1 MGFISILFTK
11 ERQLIEKVPDFFRDL
26 NLDQVV
32 ETITMGKRGYNLK
45 PLFYTIPKDK
55 EEILYRQN
63 IIKELK
69 ENKKLFET
77 IDSFSQKI
85 RTVRKYLNQKED
97 LHNIL
102 QRQRWHLD
110 AIDKYCD
117 AILNLKEELSSYNLS
132 SKGLRE
138 FFLYLKEYI
147 SSPTFKKLNEKTKGL
162 KRELTSIKYSLL
174 IKGNKI
180 RVKKY
185 SGEPDYTKD
194 IEKTFEKFR
203 KGKVKDYTLS
213 FYDMAQM
220 NHVEEKILEFVA
232 KLHGETFSA
241 LSLYYEE
248 TKNFMDNTIERFEK
262 EVQFYLSYLRYI
274 ETLEG
279 ENLPFCLPE
288 IKDTKEKIYG
298 QSCFDIALSYKIKTK
313 KEGHVVC
320 NDFTLSKEERILVVT
335 GPNQGGKTTFARMF
349 GQVHY
354 LSVMGLFVPGKRVE
368 AFFFDNIFTHF
379 EKEENIEDLRGKLE
393 DDIDRIKTI
402 LKGATPRSIIIM
414 NEIFSSTTV
423 EDALTLG
430 EMVLRKILEI
440 DAIALLVTFLDELSK
455 IDERIVSMVS
465 LTDPKDPT
473 IRTYKIVRK
482 PADGLSFAMTL
493 AKKYNLTYESIKERL
508 SK

>member
-1 MGFISILFTK
+1 MGFKSILFTE
-11 ERQLIEKVPDFFRDL
+11 ERQLIETEPDFFRDL
-26 NLDQVV
+26 NLDQII

-45 PLFYTIPKDK
+45 PLFYTIPKDR

-85 RTVRKYLNQKED
+85 RTVRKYLKQKED

-102 QRQRWHLD
+102 QKQRWHLD
-110 AIDKYCD
+110 AIDKYCE
-117 AILNLKEELSSYNLS
+117 AILNLKEELSSYPLS
-132 SKGLRE
+132 SKGLAE
-138 FFLYLKEYI
+138 FFSYLKEYI
-147 SSPTFKKLNEKTKGL
+147 SSPTFKKLTERTKRL
-162 KRELTSIKYSLL
+162 KKELISIKYSLL
-174 IKGNKI
+174 IKGNRI

-185 SGEPDYTKD
+185 SGESDYTKD

-203 KGKVKDYTLS
+203 KGKVKNYTLS

-220 NHVEEKILEFVA
+220 NHVEEKILELVG
-232 KLHGETFSA
+232 KLYRETFSA

-248 TKNFMDNTIERFEK
+248 TENFIDGTIERFER

-274 ETLEG
+274 EILER

-288 IKDTKEKIYG
+288 IKKTKERIYG
-298 QSCFDIALSYKIKTK
+298 QNSFDIALSYKIKTR
-313 KEGHVVC
+313 KEGHIVC
-320 NDFTLSKEERILVVT
+320 NDFLIEKKERILVIT

-354 LSVMGLFVPGKRVE
+354 LSSMGLFVPGKRLE
-368 AFFFDNIFTHF
+368 TFFFDNIFTHF

-423 EDALTLG
+423 KDALTLG

-440 DAIALLVTFLDELSK
+440 DATALLVTFLDELSK
-455 IDERIVSMVS
+455 IDKRIVSMVS
-465 LTDPKDPT
+465 LTDPNDPA
-473 IRTYKIVRK
+473 IRTYKIIRK
-482 PADGLSFAMTL
+482 AADGLSFAMTL